1 MADEARRL
9 ATVQDIDA
17 LPEHLVGEIING
29 ILHTQSRPTRR
40 HGIASIRLGSELDT
54 PFGAGRGGPGGWV
67 FIDEP
72 QLHFGMQV
80 VVPDLAGWKRERAT
94 FDLDEAKTYIAPDWV
109 CEVLSPSTARLDRG
123 QKSNIYALAGVGYY
137 WILDPA
143 NRTLESR
150 RLVDGKWLLIGSAG
164 TGEAVSLEPFEAIS
178 FPFDDLFPLDPP
190 IPQEQA

>member
-1 MADEARRL
+1 
-9 ATVQDIDA
+9 
-17 LPEHLVGEIING
+17 
-29 ILHTQSRPTRR
+29 
-40 HGIASIRLGSELDT
+40 
-54 PFGAGRGGPGGWV
+54 
-67 FIDEP
+67 
-72 QLHFGMQV
+72 MQV

-94 FDLDEAKTYIAPDWV
+94 FDLDEAKTYVAPDWV

-123 QKSNIYALAGVGYY
+123 QKSNIYALAGIGHY

-143 NRTLESR
+143 NRTLEAS
-150 RLVDGKWLLIGSAG
+150 RLVNGKWLLIGSAG